1 MNYAD
6 WSTLKTASKVAFKK
20 IAAVAEVK
28 NSDGDVTTHAK
39 DAYIV
44 LEQKRYDANTGA
56 EIPAKQT
63 TISLADLESK
73 KSRLT
78 KEKATIQAELT
89 EVGKMITQIKK
100 V

>member
-1 MNYAD
+1 MNYAN

-28 NSDGDVTTHAK
+28 NSDGDVTTDAE

-56 EIPAKQT
+56 EMTAKQSE
-63 TISLADLESK
+63 ISLSELESK

-78 KEKATIQAELT
+78 QEKAEIQAELA
-89 EVGKMITQIKK
+89 EVGKMITEIKK